1 MDDDLL
7 MLQFARGNEKAMETL
22 YRHWAPRIM
31 AYAGRCLGDFHEAQ
45 DVAQESFMMLS
56 KSAASYEPRGRF
68 GAYLFRI
75 AGNIVRSRCRK
86 KAPIPGVMEGLDE
99 EPNDEGIPEEMAM
112 WRIDLKSALKKLPED
127 QREALLLVVCGGL
140 SYDEAALVQGVSQDA
155 LAQRVSRS
163 RKGLYMM
170 LSGKG
175 MEGGSSK

>member
-7 MLQFARGNEKAMETL
+7 MMQFSDGNEKAMEML
-22 YRHWAPRIM
+22 YKHWAPRVM

-56 KSAASYEPRGRF
+56 KSASSYEPRGRF

-86 KAPIPGVMEGLDE
+86 KSPLFGVMDKPEDEANDE
-99 EPNDEGIPEEMAM
+99 EITKEKAE
-112 WRIDLKSALKKLPED
+112 WRIDLERALEKLPSD

-163 RKGLYMM
+163 RKSLYRM

-175 MEGGSSK
+175 KEGGS

>member
-7 MLQFARGNEKAMETL
+7 MLQFANGNEKAMETL
-22 YRHWAPRIM
+22 YRNWAPRVM

-56 KSAASYEPRGRF
+56 KSAVDYEPRGRF

-86 KAPIPGVMEGLDE
+86 KTPILGVIEELDN
-99 EPNDEGIPEEMAM
+99 EPNDEGIPEDTAL
-112 WRIDLKSALKKLPED
+112 WRIDLERALEKLPAD
-127 QREALLLVVCGGL
+127 QKEALLLVVCGGL

-163 RKGLYMM
+163 RKGLFMM
-170 LSGKG
+170 FSGKG
-175 MEGGSSK
+175 TEGGNLK

>member
-7 MLQFARGNEKAMETL
+7 MLQFARGNEKAMEIL
-22 YRHWAPRIM
+22 YKHWAPRVV

-56 KSAASYEPRGRF
+56 KSAVGYEPRGRF

-75 AGNIVRSRCRK
+75 AGNIVRSRFRK
-86 KAPIPGVMEGLDE
+86 KTPIPGIMEEIEDE
-99 EPNDEGIPEEMAM
+99 PRDEGISEDAAL
-112 WRIDLKSALKKLPED
+112 WKIDLERALEKLPVD
-127 QREALLLVVCGGL
+127 QKEALLLVVCGGL

-163 RKGLYMM
+163 RKSLYMM

>member
-7 MLQFARGNEKAMETL
+7 MLQFASGNEKAMETL
-22 YRHWAPRIM
+22 YKCWAPRIM

-56 KSAASYEPRGRF
+56 KSAVGYEPRGRF

-86 KAPIPGVMEGLDE
+86 KAPLLGVMDE
-99 EPNDEGIPEEMAM
+99 LYDGPNDEGIAEETAM
-112 WRIDLKSALKKLPED
+112 WRIDLESALEKLPAD

-163 RKGLYMM
+163 RKGLYRM

-175 MEGGSSK
+175 MEGGSLK

>member
-22 YRHWAPRIM
+22 YKHWAPRVL

-56 KSAASYEPRGRF
+56 KSAATYEPRGRF

-86 KAPIPGVMEGLDE
+86 RTPLPGVMDE
-99 EPNDEGIPEEMAM
+99 PDDEPSDEGITEEAAVL
-112 WRIDLKSALKKLPED
+112 RIDLERALEKLPAD
-127 QREALLLVVCGGL
+127 QKEALLLVTCGGL
-140 SYDEAALVQGVSQDA
+140 SYAEAAMVQGISQDA

-163 RKGLYMM
+163 RKSLFMM
-170 LSGKG
+170 LSVKG
-175 MEGGSSK
+175 TEGGNLK

>member
-7 MLQFARGNEKAMETL
+7 MLQFTRGNEKTMETL
-22 YRHWAPRIM
+22 YKHWAPRVM

-45 DVAQESFMMLS
+45 DVTQESFMMLS

-86 KAPIPGVMEGLDE
+86 KMSLPVIMDELDDEPDDGGISE
-99 EPNDEGIPEEMAM
+99 ERSI
-112 WRIDLKSALKKLPED
+112 WRIDLKNALGKLSED

-163 RKGLYMM
+163 RKSLYRM
-170 LSGKG
+170 LSGNG
-175 MEGGSSK
+175 MERSGSK

>member
-1 MDDDLL
+1 
-7 MLQFARGNEKAMETL
+7 MEIL
-22 YRHWAPRIM
+22 YRHWAPRVM

-56 KSAASYEPRGRF
+56 KSAASYEPRGKF

-86 KAPIPGVMEGLDE
+86 KPPLSGVMDE
-99 EPNDEGIPEEMAM
+99 SDDEPNDEGITGEKAE
-112 WRIDLKSALKKLPED
+112 WRIDLERALEKLPAD
-127 QREALLLVVCGGL
+127 QREALLLVICGGL
-140 SYDEAALVQGVSQDA
+140 SYGEAALVQGVSQDA

-163 RKGLYMM
+163 RKSLYRI

-175 MEGGSSK
+175 TEGGSWK